1 MKRLLIG
8 VVLMAACLACS
19 GCLVLATVA
28 AVGAVAATTVKT
40 TGKVA
45 VATVKTTRHVASV
58 AVSAPVAPAT
68 PAALTTDSAA
78 RLAHAGLV
86 VVVDGGNGAAT
97 NLPWQEGMTLAA
109 AAGKSGSF
117 SAANIFRGTRVLPA
131 DLRQAWTAELA
142 LLAGDVVELR
152 H

>member
-1 MKRLLIG
+1 
-8 VVLMAACLACS
+8 MAAGLACS

-28 AVGAVAATTVKT
+28 AVGAVAATSVKT

-45 VATVKTTRHVASV
+45 VAVVGTTGRVAS
-58 AVSAPVAPAT
+58 AAISAPVA